1 MPLPK
6 EKEASLIM
14 KNNKK
19 GREGGRDEEEERKER
34 RGVWGGREMPLLGEE
49 AVLKRKKIGS
59 KEGGKKDWIK
69 ETRKNLGVKGK

>member
-1 MPLPK
+1 
-6 EKEASLIM
+6 
-14 KNNKK
+14 
-19 GREGGRDEEEERKER
+19 
-34 RGVWGGREMPLLGEE
+34 MPLLGEE